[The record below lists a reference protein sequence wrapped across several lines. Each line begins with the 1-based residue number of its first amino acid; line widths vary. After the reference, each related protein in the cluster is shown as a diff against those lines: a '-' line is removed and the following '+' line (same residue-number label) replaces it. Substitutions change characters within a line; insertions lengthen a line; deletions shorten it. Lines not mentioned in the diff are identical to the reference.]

1 MSQIVCVICKNEK
14 NDDDYIQPR
23 QIGIDTIN
31 RVSKER
37 GDKLNVVIG
46 DYVDVNCRKEY
57 INKWYITEVAKKNQS
72 DADKRKTRRSQPA
85 FDFKT
90 KCFFCEHVVT
100 TREKQ
105 TKAASEVLSKY
116 GEIDKSV
123 TESIKSRS
131 FDEWALLV
139 FGRLEG
145 ISDLHAEDAVYHHTC
160 YSNFK
165 TNRKIP
171 SKYQDSGEEV
181 NRKRGRPKDELLDD
195 IYDEVCRTMQDM
207 EKNDGQIT
215 VPDLAEKMAELAAA
229 KGRTGCYDARYL
241 KKRIQEDFKGQIVIT
256 FRSTAFEILQDFQ
269 KRKASD
275 DVEVEK

>member
-1 MSQIVCVICKNEK
+1 MVI
-14 NDDDYIQPR
+14 DDY
-23 QIGIDTIN
+23 
-31 RVSKER
+31 VH
-37 GDKLNVVIG
+37 
-46 DYVDVNCRKEY
+46 VNCRKEY
-57 INKWYITEVAKKNQS
+57 INKWYIAEVAKKNQS

-145 ISDLHAEDAVYHHTC
+145 ISDLRAEDAVYHHMC

-171 SKYQDSGEEV
+171 PKYQDSGEEV
-181 NRKRGRPKDELLDD
+181 NRK
-195 IYDEVCRTMQDM
+195 
-207 EKNDGQIT
+207 
-215 VPDLAEKMAELAAA
+215 
-229 KGRTGCYDARYL
+229 
-241 KKRIQEDFKGQIVIT
+241 
-256 FRSTAFEILQDFQ
+256 
-269 KRKASD
+269 
-275 DVEVEK
+275 